1 MVNFT
6 MRHWQRHYT
15 GRVSNPQS
23 KIWIDGSTVH
33 DAEYGPVLIVCG
45 KNFALRYFLLFI
57 LIENNISGFQDEVN
71 LGNSAISDVLS
82 AAVVPGLPKAPHF
95 YDSFGS
101 HIVQSFTYSQLAKN
115 SNCALACL
123 SNGRFFFGFSIFFD
137 TYQSYVWMFRR
148 RMRRSMFPRNPL
160 R

>member
-6 MRHWQRHYT
+6 MRDWQRHY
-15 GRVSNPQS
+15 RVSNPQS

-82 AAVVPGLPKAPHF
+82 AAVVPGLPPHTSMIPSEATSSKASLIPNLQRIPTAPWH
-95 YDSFGS
+95 
-101 HIVQSFTYSQLAKN
+101 
-115 SNCALACL
+115 ACL
-123 SNGRFFFGFSIFFD
+123 TVCFFILFSIFFD
-137 TYQSYVWMFRR
+137 TYQSYGWMFRP
-148 RMRRSMFPRNPL
+148 RMRKLMVPRNPL

>member
-1 MVNFT
+1 M
-6 MRHWQRHYT
+6 
-15 GRVSNPQS
+15 
-23 KIWIDGSTVH
+23 H

-57 LIENNISGFQDEVN
+57 LIENNNISGFQDEVN
-71 LGNSAISDVLS
+71 LRNSAISDVLS

-123 SNGRFFFGFSIFFD
+123 SNGRFFFWIFNLF
-137 TYQSYVWMFRR
+137 
-148 RMRRSMFPRNPL
+148 
-160 R
+160 